1 LSGGF
6 VVARRDFRNIGL
18 EYESAL
24 DDFGEDEDD
33 FVKVEDEVEF
43 AYVFE

>member
-1 LSGGF
+1 M
-6 VVARRDFRNIGL
+6 VACRDFGNVGL
-18 EYESAL
+18 EDEPAL